1 MSKLIEYD
9 ETARRAMEAGVD
21 KLADAV
27 RVTLGP
33 RGRHVVLA
41 KAFGGPTVT
50 NDGVTVAREIDL
62 EDPFENLGA
71 QLVKSVATKT
81 NDVAGDGTTT
91 ATVLAQAL
99 IKGGLRMVAAGANPI
114 ALGVGN
120 RQGRRRGVR
129 GAAGL
134 GHPGVRQGR
143 ASRRWQRCR
152 RATQQ
157 IGELVGEAMTK
168 VGHDGVVSVEESST
182 LSTELEFTEGVGFD
196 KGFLSAYFVTD
207 FDSQEAVLED
217 ALILLHQEKISSLPD
232 LLPMLEKVAEAGKPL
247 LIIAEDVEG
256 EALAT
261 LVVNSIRK
269 TLKAVAVKAPFF
281 GDRRKAFL
289 EDLAVVTGGQVIN
302 PDAGLLLREVGIEV
316 LGSARRVVVSKDDT
330 IIVEGGGSEDAVADR
345 IKQLRA
351 EIEKSDS
358 EWDREKLQER
368 LAKLAGGVAVIKV
381 GAATETALKERKE
394 SVEDAVAAA
403 KAAVEEGIVA
413 GGGSAL
419 IQAAQ
424 GAEEAARVAV
434 RRRGSRRRGVLRG
447 ARGAAVLDRH
457 QRRPGRR
464 GRGQQGQRAAGRA
477 RAERGHAELRRLG
490 RRRRDRPR
498 QGHPV
503 RGAQRGVGSPDGAHH
518 RDGDCREARRAG
530 GRSRPRSPPPLS
542 ERASKRSTPAFRR
555 GCFVLLVASQIGPN
569 ARTRSGRDPRS
580 SGRS

>member
-9 ETARRAMEAGVD
+9 ETARRAMEAGMD
-21 KLADAV
+21 KLAETV

-33 RGRHVVLA
+33 RGRHVVLS
-41 KAFGGPTVT
+41 KSFGGPTVT

-99 IKGGLRMVAAGANPI
+99 IKGGLRLVAAGANPI
-114 ALGVGN
+114 AVGS
-120 RQGRRRGVR
+120 GIGKAGDAVSEALL
-129 GAAGL
+129 AAATPVSGKEAIAQ
-134 GHPGVRQGR
+134 V
-143 ASRRWQRCR
+143 ATVSSRDE
-152 RATQQ
+152 Q
-157 IGELVGEAMTK
+157 IGELVGEAMSK

-217 ALILLHQEKISSLPD
+217 PLILLHQDKISSLPD
-232 LLPMLEKVAEAGKPL
+232 LLPLLEKVAEAGKPL
-247 LIIAEDVEG
+247 VIIAEDVEG

-269 TLKAVAVKAPFF
+269 TLKAVAVKSPYF

-289 EDLAVVTGGQVIN
+289 QDLAVVTGGDVVN
-302 PDAGLLLREVGIEV
+302 PDAGLVLREVGLEV
-316 LGSARRVVVSKDDT
+316 MGTARRVVVNKDDT
-330 IIVEGGGSEDAVADR
+330 IIVDGGGASDVVANR
-345 IKQLRA
+345 IKHLRA
-351 EIEKSDS
+351 EIDNSDS
-358 EWDREKLQER
+358 DWDREKLGER

-381 GAATETALKERKE
+381 GAPTETALNERKE

-419 IQAAQ
+419 IQARTALTELSASLSGDERLGVDVFAEALSAPLYWIATNAGLDGSVAVHKVSELPAGQ
-424 GAEEAARVAV
+424 GLNASTLSYGELAANGIVDPVKVTRSAVLNAASVARMVLTTETAVVDKPAEEEDEH
-434 RRRGSRRRGVLRG
+434 GHG
-447 ARGAAVLDRH
+447 H
-457 QRRPGRR
+457 H
-464 GRGQQGQRAAGRA
+464 
-477 RAERGHAELRRLG
+477 GHA
-490 RRRRDRPR
+490 
-498 QGHPV
+498 H
-503 RGAQRGVGSPDGAHH
+503 
-518 RDGDCREARRAG
+518 
-530 GRSRPRSPPPLS
+530 
-542 ERASKRSTPAFRR
+542 
-555 GCFVLLVASQIGPN
+555 
-569 ARTRSGRDPRS
+569 
-580 SGRS
+580 

>member
-21 KLADAV
+21 KLAGAV

-41 KAFGGPTVT
+41 KSFGGPTIT

-99 IKGGLRMVAAGANPI
+99 IKGGLRLVAAGVNPI
-114 ALGVGN
+114 ALGSGISK
-120 RQGRRRGVR
+120 
-129 GAAGL
+129 AADATSEAL
-134 GHPGVRQGR
+134 L
-143 ASRRWQRCR
+143 AS
-152 RATQQ
+152 ATPVSGKDAIAQVATVSSRDEE
-157 IGELVGEAMTK
+157 IGELVGEAMDK

-182 LSTELEFTEGVGFD
+182 LGTELEFSEGVGFD

-207 FDSQEAVLED
+207 FDSQEAVLEEP
-217 ALILLHQEKISSLPD
+217 LILLHQEKISSLPD

-247 LIIAEDVEG
+247 VIIAEDVEG

-261 LVVNSIRK
+261 LVVNAIRK
-269 TLKAVAVKAPFF
+269 TLKAVAVKSPYF

-289 EDLAVVTGGQVIN
+289 EDLAVVTGGQVVN

-316 LGSARRVVVSKDDT
+316 LGSARRVVVSKDET
-330 IIVEGGGSEDAVADR
+330 IIVDGGGDADAVANR
-345 IKQLRA
+345 VKQLRA
-351 EIEKSDS
+351 EIEASDS
-358 EWDREKLQER
+358 EWDREKLGER

-381 GAATETALKERKE
+381 GAATETELKKRKE
-394 SVEDAVAAA
+394 AVEDAVAAA

-419 IQAAQ
+419 IQARTALKELRASLPGDEALGVDVFSDALSAPLYWIAANAGLD
-424 GAEEAARVAV
+424 GAVAV
-434 RRRGSRRRGVLRG
+434 HKVSELPAGHGLNASTLSYGDLAADGIVDPVKVTRS
-447 ARGAAVLDRH
+447 AVLN
-457 QRRPGRR
+457 
-464 GRGQQGQRAAGRA
+464 AASVA
-477 RAERGHAELRRLG
+477 RMVLSTETAIVEKPANAEGH
-490 RRRRDRPR
+490 DH
-498 QGHPV
+498 GH
-503 RGAQRGVGSPDGAHH
+503 GHH
-518 RDGDCREARRAG
+518 HH
-530 GRSRPRSPPPLS
+530 
-542 ERASKRSTPAFRR
+542 
-555 GCFVLLVASQIGPN
+555 
-569 ARTRSGRDPRS
+569 
-580 SGRS
+580 

>member
-41 KAFGGPTVT
+41 KAFGGPTIT

-99 IKGGLRMVAAGANPI
+99 IKGGLRMVAAGVNPI
-114 ALGVGN
+114 SLGAGIGKAADAVSEALL
-120 RQGRRRGVR
+120 
-129 GAAGL
+129 AAATPVSGKDAIAQ
-134 GHPGVRQGR
+134 V
-143 ASRRWQRCR
+143 ATVSSRD
-152 RATQQ
+152 AQ
-157 IGELVGEAMTK
+157 IGKLVGEAMSK

-182 LSTELEFTEGVGFD
+182 LSTELEFSEGVGFD

-247 LIIAEDVEG
+247 LIIAEDIEG

-269 TLKAVAVKAPFF
+269 TLKAVAVKSPFF

-289 EDLAVVTGGQVIN
+289 EDLAVVTGGQVVN
-302 PDAGLLLREVGIEV
+302 PDAGLLLREVGLDV
-316 LGSARRVVVSKDDT
+316 LGTARRVVVSKDDT
-330 IIVEGGGSEDAVADR
+330 IIVEGGGSKDAVANR

-351 EIEKSDS
+351 EIENSDS

-413 GGGSAL
+413 GGGTAL
-419 IQAAQ
+419 IQAGKKLKDLRASLSGDEALGVDVFSQALSAPLYWIAANAGLDGSVVVNKVSELPPGQ
-424 GAEEAARVAV
+424 GLNADTLTYGDLVAD
-434 RRRGSRRRGVLRG
+434 GVIDPVKVTRS
-447 ARGAAVLDRH
+447 AVLN
-457 QRRPGRR
+457 
-464 GRGQQGQRAAGRA
+464 AGSVA
-477 RAERGHAELRRLG
+477 RMVLTTETAIVEKVSHGDDDHGH
-490 RRRRDRPR
+490 
-498 QGHPV
+498 GH
-503 RGAQRGVGSPDGAHH
+503 GHH
-518 RDGDCREARRAG
+518 HH
-530 GRSRPRSPPPLS
+530 
-542 ERASKRSTPAFRR
+542 
-555 GCFVLLVASQIGPN
+555 
-569 ARTRSGRDPRS
+569 
-580 SGRS
+580 